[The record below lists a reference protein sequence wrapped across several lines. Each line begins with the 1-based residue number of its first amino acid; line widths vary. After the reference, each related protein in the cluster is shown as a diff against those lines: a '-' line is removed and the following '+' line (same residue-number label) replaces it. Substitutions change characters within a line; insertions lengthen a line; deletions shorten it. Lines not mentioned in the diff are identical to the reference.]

1 MYMPRL
7 DGNESYFNGRL
18 VDKETD
24 SVVYFDDTHE
34 YKAKSDGLQGVSVT
48 TMIHSYVTPFDA
60 AFWSSYKALEAL
72 CEPEIFGILKP
83 KLLQTK
89 KFNKSIID
97 KLDIDLDEFNAK
109 KQEILDSYDKKRIAS
124 CEYGTKVHAAIENA
138 LYGRDPSTFKKFGL
152 GGKMEVFKGKYTL
165 DLGTGVYPEFML
177 SYRDDD
183 FLLCGQIDL
192 LIVEG
197 NNIICGDHKTNEKIE
212 FKSFYDKY
220 KKSQTMMKYPLNTIQ
235 DCNGQHYTLQLSTYA
250 WMIQQLNPKYEIK
263 RLFIHWIDHDGK
275 ESFINVPYMKQE
287 VEKMLKD
294 YKKKLKIQRA
304 LDRDKPYII

>member
-1 MYMPRL
+1 MPRL
-7 DGNESYFNGRL
+7 DESVNYYNGRL
-18 VDKETD
+18 IDKETD
-24 SVVYFDDTHE
+24 SIVYFDDTHE
-34 YKAKSDGLQGVSVT
+34 YRAKEDDLQGVSVT
-48 TMIHSYVTPFDA
+48 TMIHAYTTPFDA
-60 AFWSSYKALEAL
+60 TFWSSYKALEAL
-72 CEPEIFGILKP
+72 LEPEIFGILKP

-89 KFNKSIID
+89 RFNKSILT
-97 KLDIDLDEFNAK
+97 KLDIDLDLFNSK

-124 CEYGTKVHAAIENA
+124 CEYGTKIHAQIENA
-138 LYGRDPSTFKKFGL
+138 LYGRDPNTLKKFGV
-152 GGKMEVFKGKYTL
+152 GGKMPVYKGKYRL
-165 DLGTGVYPEFML
+165 ELGSGVYPEFMV

-192 LIVEG
+192 LIA
-197 NNIICGDHKTNEKIE
+197 NDNKLTIGDHKTNEKIE

-250 WMIQQLNPKYEIK
+250 WMLQQLNPKFEIE

-275 ESFINVPYMKQE
+275 ESFIDVPYMKQE
-287 VEKMLKD
+287 VEKMLTD

>member
-1 MYMPRL
+1 MPRL
-7 DGNESYFNGRL
+7 DESVNYYNGRL
-18 VDKETD
+18 IDKETD
-24 SVVYFDDTHE
+24 SIVYFDDTHE
-34 YKAKSDGLQGVSVT
+34 YRAKEDDLQGVSVT
-48 TMIHSYVTPFDA
+48 TMIHAYTTPFDA
-60 AFWSSYKALEAL
+60 TFWSSYKALEAL
-72 CEPEIFGILKP
+72 LEPEIFGILKP

-89 KFNKSIID
+89 RFNKSILT
-97 KLDIDLDEFNAK
+97 KLDVNLDLFNSK

-124 CEYGTKVHAAIENA
+124 CEYGTKVHAQIENA
-138 LYGRDPSTFKKFGL
+138 LYRRDPNTLKKFGV
-152 GGKMEVFKGKYTL
+152 GGKIPVYKGKYRL
-165 DLGTGVYPEFML
+165 ELGSGVYPEFMI

-192 LIVEG
+192 LIA
-197 NNIICGDHKTNEKIE
+197 NDNKLTIGDHKTNEKIE

-250 WMIQQLNPKYEIK
+250 WMLQQLNPKFEIK

-275 ESFINVPYMKQE
+275 ESFIDVPYMKQE
-287 VEKMLKD
+287 VEKMLAD

>member
-1 MYMPRL
+1 MPRL
-7 DGNESYFNGRL
+7 DKSVNYYNGRL
-18 VDKETD
+18 IDKETD
-24 SVVYFDDTHE
+24 SIVYFDDTHE
-34 YKAKSDGLQGVSVT
+34 YRAKSDDLKGVSVT
-48 TMIHSYVTPFDA
+48 TMIHAYTTPFDA
-60 AFWSSYKALEAL
+60 TFWSSYKALEAL
-72 CEPEIFGILKP
+72 VEPEIFGILKP

-89 KFNKSIID
+89 RFNKSILT
-97 KLDIDLDEFNAK
+97 KLDVDLDLFNSK
-109 KQEILDSYDKKRIAS
+109 KQEILGSYDKKRIAS
-124 CEYGTKVHAAIENA
+124 CEYGTKIHAQIENA
-138 LYGRDPSTFKKFGL
+138 LYGRDPNTLKKFGV
-152 GGKMEVFKGKYTL
+152 GGKMPVYKGKYRL
-165 DLGTGVYPEFML
+165 ELGSGVYPEFML

-192 LIVEG
+192 LIA
-197 NNIICGDHKTNEKIE
+197 NDNKLTIGDHKTSEKIE

-250 WMIQQLNPKYEIK
+250 WMLQQLNPNFEIE

-275 ESFINVPYMKQE
+275 ESFIDVPYMKQE
-287 VEKMLKD
+287 VEKMLTD

>member
-1 MYMPRL
+1 MPRL
-7 DGNESYFNGRL
+7 DESVNYYNGRL
-18 VDKETD
+18 IDKETD
-24 SVVYFDDTHE
+24 SIVYFDDTHE
-34 YKAKSDGLQGVSVT
+34 YRAKSDDLKGVSVT
-48 TMIHSYVTPFDA
+48 TMIHAYTTPFDA
-60 AFWSSYKALEAL
+60 TFWSSYKALEAL
-72 CEPEIFGILKP
+72 VEPEIFGILKP

-89 KFNKSIID
+89 RFNKSILT
-97 KLDIDLDEFNAK
+97 KLDIDLDLFNAK

-124 CEYGTKVHAAIENA
+124 CEYGTKIHAQIENA
-138 LYGRDPSTFKKFGL
+138 LYGRDPNTLKKFGV
-152 GGKMEVFKGKYTL
+152 GGKMPVYKGKYRL
-165 DLGTGVYPEFML
+165 ELGSGVYPEFML

-192 LIVEG
+192 LIA
-197 NNIICGDHKTNEKIE
+197 NDNKLTIGDHKTNEKIE

-250 WMIQQLNPKYEIK
+250 WMLQQLNPNFEIE

-275 ESFINVPYMKQE
+275 ESFIDVPYMKQE
-287 VEKMLKD
+287 VEKMLTD

>member
-1 MYMPRL
+1 MPRL
-7 DGNESYFNGRL
+7 DESVNYYNGRL
-18 VDKETD
+18 IDKETD
-24 SVVYFDDTHE
+24 SIVYFDDTHE
-34 YKAKSDGLQGVSVT
+34 YRAKSDDLKGVSVT
-48 TMIHSYVTPFDA
+48 TMIHAYTTPFDA
-60 AFWSSYKALEAL
+60 TFWSSYKALEAL
-72 CEPEIFGILKP
+72 LEPEIFGILKP

-89 KFNKSIID
+89 RFNKSILT
-97 KLDIDLDEFNAK
+97 KLDVNLDLFNSK

-124 CEYGTKVHAAIENA
+124 CEYGTKIHAQIENA
-138 LYGRDPSTFKKFGL
+138 LYGRDPNTLKKFGV
-152 GGKMEVFKGKYTL
+152 GGKIPVYKGKYRL
-165 DLGTGVYPEFML
+165 ELGSGVYPEFML

-192 LIVEG
+192 LIA
-197 NNIICGDHKTNEKIE
+197 NDNKLTIGDHKTNEKIE

-250 WMIQQLNPKYEIK
+250 WMLQQLNPNFEIE

-275 ESFINVPYMKQE
+275 ESFIDVPYMKQE
-287 VEKMLKD
+287 VEKMLTD
-294 YKKKLKIQRA
+294 YKKKLKIQKA

>member
-1 MYMPRL
+1 MPRL
-7 DGNESYFNGRL
+7 DESVNYYNGRL
-18 VDKETD
+18 IDKETD
-24 SVVYFDDTHE
+24 SIVYFDDTHE
-34 YKAKSDGLQGVSVT
+34 YRAKSDDLKGVSVT
-48 TMIHSYVTPFDA
+48 TMIHAYTTPFDA
-60 AFWSSYKALEAL
+60 TFWSSYKALEAL
-72 CEPEIFGILKP
+72 VEPEIFGILKP

-89 KFNKSIID
+89 RFNKSILT
-97 KLDIDLDEFNAK
+97 KLDVDLDLFNNK
-109 KQEILDSYDKKRIAS
+109 KKEILDSYDKKRIAS
-124 CEYGTKVHAAIENA
+124 CEYGTKIHAQIENA
-138 LYGRDPSTFKKFGL
+138 LYGRDPNTLKKFGV
-152 GGKMEVFKGKYTL
+152 GGKMPVYKGKYRL
-165 DLGTGVYPEFML
+165 ELGSGVYPEFML

-192 LIVEG
+192 LIA
-197 NNIICGDHKTNEKIE
+197 NDNKLTIGDHKTNEKIE

-250 WMIQQLNPKYEIK
+250 WMLQQLNPNFEIE

-275 ESFINVPYMKQE
+275 ESFIDVPYMKQE
-287 VEKMLKD
+287 VEKMLTD

>member
-1 MYMPRL
+1 MPRL
-7 DGNESYFNGRL
+7 DESVNYYNGRL
-18 VDKETD
+18 IDKETD
-24 SVVYFDDTHE
+24 SIVYFDDTHE
-34 YKAKSDGLQGVSVT
+34 YRAKSDDLKGVSVT
-48 TMIHSYVTPFDA
+48 TMIHAYTTPFDA
-60 AFWSSYKALEAL
+60 TFWSSYKALEAL
-72 CEPEIFGILKP
+72 VEPEIFGILKP

-89 KFNKSIID
+89 RFNKSILT
-97 KLDIDLDEFNAK
+97 KLDVDLDLFNSK

-124 CEYGTKVHAAIENA
+124 CEYGTKVHAQIENA
-138 LYGRDPSTFKKFGL
+138 LYGRDPNTLKKFGV
-152 GGKMEVFKGKYTL
+152 GGKMPVYKGKYRL
-165 DLGTGVYPEFML
+165 ELGSGVYPEFML

-192 LIVEG
+192 LIA
-197 NNIICGDHKTNEKIE
+197 NDNKLTIGDHKTNEKIE

-250 WMIQQLNPKYEIK
+250 WMLQQLNSNFEIE
-263 RLFIHWIDHDGK
+263 RLFIHWIDHDGQ
-275 ESFINVPYMKQE
+275 ESFMDVPYMKQE
-287 VEKMLKD
+287 VEKMLTD

>member
-1 MYMPRL
+1 MPRL
-7 DGNESYFNGRL
+7 DESVNYYNGRL
-18 VDKETD
+18 IDKETD
-24 SVVYFDDTHE
+24 SIVYFDDTHE
-34 YKAKSDGLQGVSVT
+34 YRAKSDDLKGVSVT
-48 TMIHSYVTPFDA
+48 TMIHAYTTPFDA
-60 AFWSSYKALEAL
+60 TFWSSYKALEAL
-72 CEPEIFGILKP
+72 VEPEIFGILKP

-89 KFNKSIID
+89 RFNKSILT
-97 KLDIDLDEFNAK
+97 KLDVDLDLFNSK

-124 CEYGTKVHAAIENA
+124 CEYGTKIHAQIENA
-138 LYGRDPSTFKKFGL
+138 LYGRDPNTLKKFGV
-152 GGKMEVFKGKYTL
+152 GGKMPVYKGKYRL
-165 DLGTGVYPEFML
+165 ELGSGVYPEFML

-192 LIVEG
+192 LIA
-197 NNIICGDHKTNEKIE
+197 NDNKLTIGDHKTSEKIE

-250 WMIQQLNPKYEIK
+250 WMLQQLNPNFEIE

-275 ESFINVPYMKQE
+275 ESFIDVPYMKQE
-287 VEKMLKD
+287 VEKMLTD

>member
-1 MYMPRL
+1 MPRL
-7 DGNESYFNGRL
+7 DESVNYYNGRL
-18 VDKETD
+18 IDKETD
-24 SVVYFDDTHE
+24 SIVYFDDTHE
-34 YKAKSDGLQGVSVT
+34 YRAKSDDLKGVSVT
-48 TMIHSYVTPFDA
+48 TMIHAYTTPFDA
-60 AFWSSYKALEAL
+60 TFWSSYKALEAL
-72 CEPEIFGILKP
+72 VEPEIFGILKP

-89 KFNKSIID
+89 RFNKSILT
-97 KLDIDLDEFNAK
+97 KLDVDLDLFNSK

-124 CEYGTKVHAAIENA
+124 CEYGTKIHAQIENA
-138 LYGRDPSTFKKFGL
+138 LYGRDPNTLKKFGV
-152 GGKMEVFKGKYTL
+152 GGKMPVYKGKYRL
-165 DLGTGVYPEFML
+165 ELGSGVYPEFML

-192 LIVEG
+192 LIA
-197 NNIICGDHKTNEKIE
+197 NDNKLTIGDHKTNEKIE

-250 WMIQQLNPKYEIK
+250 WMLQQLNPNFEIE

-275 ESFINVPYMKQE
+275 ESFIDVPYMKQE
-287 VEKMLKD
+287 VEKMLTD

>member
-1 MYMPRL
+1 MPRL
-7 DGNESYFNGRL
+7 DESVNYYNGRL
-18 VDKETD
+18 IDKETD
-24 SVVYFDDTHE
+24 SIVYFDDTHE
-34 YKAKSDGLQGVSVT
+34 YRAKSDDLKGVSVT
-48 TMIHSYVTPFDA
+48 TMIHAYTTPFDA
-60 AFWSSYKALEAL
+60 TFWSSYKALEAL
-72 CEPEIFGILKP
+72 VEPEIFGILKP

-89 KFNKSIID
+89 RFNKSILT
-97 KLDIDLDEFNAK
+97 KLDVDLDLFNSK

-124 CEYGTKVHAAIENA
+124 CEYGTKIHAQIENA
-138 LYGRDPSTFKKFGL
+138 LYGRDPNTLKKFGV
-152 GGKMEVFKGKYTL
+152 GGKMPVYKGKYRL
-165 DLGTGVYPEFML
+165 ELGSGVYPEFML

-192 LIVEG
+192 LIA
-197 NNIICGDHKTNEKIE
+197 NDNKLTIGDHKTSEKIE

-250 WMIQQLNPKYEIK
+250 WMLQQLNPNFEIE

-275 ESFINVPYMKQE
+275 ESFIDVPYMQQE
-287 VEKMLKD
+287 VEKMLTD

>member
-1 MYMPRL
+1 MPRL
-7 DGNESYFNGRL
+7 DESVNYHNGRL
-18 VDKETD
+18 IDKETD
-24 SVVYFDDTHE
+24 SIVYFDDTHE
-34 YKAKSDGLQGVSVT
+34 YRAKEDDLQGVSVT
-48 TMIHSYVTPFDA
+48 TMIHAYTTPFDA
-60 AFWSSYKALEAL
+60 TFWSSYKALEAL
-72 CEPEIFGILKP
+72 LEPEIFGILKP

-89 KFNKSIID
+89 RFNKSILT
-97 KLDIDLDEFNAK
+97 KLDVNLDLFNSK

-124 CEYGTKVHAAIENA
+124 CEYGTKVHAQIENA
-138 LYGRDPSTFKKFGL
+138 LYGRDPNTLKKFGV
-152 GGKMEVFKGKYTL
+152 GGKIPVYKGKYRL
-165 DLGTGVYPEFML
+165 ELGSGVYPEFMI

-192 LIVEG
+192 LIA
-197 NNIICGDHKTNEKIE
+197 NDNKLTIGDHKTNEKIE

-250 WMIQQLNPKYEIK
+250 WMLQQLNPKFEIE
-263 RLFIHWIDHDGK
+263 RLFIHWIDHEGK
-275 ESFINVPYMKQE
+275 ESFIDVPYMKQE
-287 VEKMLKD
+287 VEKMLTD

>member
-1 MYMPRL
+1 MPKL
-7 DGNESYFNGRL
+7 ENVNENYYNGRL
-18 VDKETD
+18 IDKESD
-24 SVVYFDDTHE
+24 SIVYFDDTHE
-34 YKAKSDGLQGVSVT
+34 YRAKEDNLKGVSVT
-48 TMIHSYVTPFDA
+48 TMIHSYVTPFDGN
-60 AFWSSYKALEAL
+60 FWSSYKALEAL
-72 CEPEIFGILKP
+72 LEPEIFGILKP

-89 KFNKSIID
+89 RFNKLILT
-97 KLDIDLDEFNAK
+97 KLDIDLDLFNSK

-124 CEYGTKVHAAIENA
+124 CEYGTKVHAQIENA
-138 LYGRDPSTFKKFGL
+138 LYGRDPNTLKKFGV
-152 GGKMEVFKGKYTL
+152 GGKIPVYKGKYRL
-165 DLGTGVYPEFML
+165 ELGSGVYPEFMI

-192 LIVEG
+192 LIA
-197 NNIICGDHKTNEKIE
+197 NDNKLTIGDHKTNEKIE

-250 WMIQQLNPKYEIK
+250 WMLQQLNPKFEIE
-263 RLFIHWIDHDGK
+263 RLFIHWIDHEGK
-275 ESFINVPYMKQE
+275 ESFIDVPYMKQE
-287 VEKMLKD
+287 VEKMLTD

>member
-1 MYMPRL
+1 MPKL
-7 DGNESYFNGRL
+7 ENVNENYYHGRL
-18 VDKETD
+18 IDKETD
-24 SVVYFDDTHE
+24 SIVYFDDTHE
-34 YKAKSDGLQGVSVT
+34 YRAKEDDLKGVSVT
-48 TMIHSYVTPFDA
+48 TMIHEYTNPFDS

-72 CEPEIFGILKP
+72 CEPEIFGIIKP

-89 KFNKSIID
+89 RFNKSIID
-97 KLDIDLDEFNAK
+97 KLDIDLDEFNNK
-109 KQEILDSYDKKRIAS
+109 KQEILESYALENKKS
-124 CEYGTKVHAAIENA
+124 CEYGTKVHADIENA
-138 LYGRDPSTFKKFGL
+138 LYGRDPGTLKKFGL
-152 GGKMEVFKGKYTL
+152 GGKLQVFKGKYTL
-165 DLGTGVYPEFML
+165 DLGTGIYPEFML
-177 SYRDDD
+177 SYRDGD

-192 LIVEG
+192 LAVDG
-197 NNIICGDHKTNEKIE
+197 NDIIILDHKTNKKVE

-250 WMIQQLNPKYEIK
+250 WMIQQLNPKYNIL
-263 RLFIHWIDHDGK
+263 RLTIHWIDHDGNEK
-275 ESFINVPYMKQE
+275 FIEVPYMKDE

>member
-1 MYMPRL
+1 MPRL
-7 DGNESYFNGRL
+7 DESVNYYNGRL
-18 VDKETD
+18 IDKETD
-24 SVVYFDDTHE
+24 SIVYFDDTHE
-34 YKAKSDGLQGVSVT
+34 YRAKSDDLKGVSVT
-48 TMIHSYVTPFDA
+48 TMIHAYTTPFDA
-60 AFWSSYKALEAL
+60 TFWSSYKALEAL
-72 CEPEIFGILKP
+72 VEPEIFGILKP

-89 KFNKSIID
+89 RFNKSILT
-97 KLDIDLDEFNAK
+97 KLDVDLDLFNSK

-124 CEYGTKVHAAIENA
+124 CEYGTKIHAQIENA
-138 LYGRDPSTFKKFGL
+138 LYGRDPNTLKKFGV
-152 GGKMEVFKGKYTL
+152 GGKMPVYKGKYRL
-165 DLGTGVYPEFML
+165 ELGSGVYPEFML

-192 LIVEG
+192 LIA
-197 NNIICGDHKTNEKIE
+197 NDNKLTIGDHKTNEKIE

-250 WMIQQLNPKYEIK
+250 WMLQQLNPNFEIE

-275 ESFINVPYMKQE
+275 ESFIDVPYMKQE
-287 VEKMLKD
+287 VEKMLTD
-294 YKKKLKIQRA
+294 YKKKLKIQKA

>member
-1 MYMPRL
+1 MPRL
-7 DGNESYFNGRL
+7 DESVNYYNGRL
-18 VDKETD
+18 IDKETD
-24 SVVYFDDTHE
+24 SIVYFDDTHE
-34 YKAKSDGLQGVSVT
+34 YRAKSDDLKGVSVT
-48 TMIHSYVTPFDA
+48 TMIHAYTTPFDA
-60 AFWSSYKALEAL
+60 TFWSSYKALEAL
-72 CEPEIFGILKP
+72 VEPEIFGILKP

-89 KFNKSIID
+89 RFNKSILT
-97 KLDIDLDEFNAK
+97 KLDVDLDLFNSK

-124 CEYGTKVHAAIENA
+124 CEYGTKVHAQIENA
-138 LYGRDPSTFKKFGL
+138 LYGRDPNTLKKFGV
-152 GGKMEVFKGKYTL
+152 GGKMPVYKGKYRL
-165 DLGTGVYPEFML
+165 ELGSGVYPEFML

-192 LIVEG
+192 LIA
-197 NNIICGDHKTNEKIE
+197 NDNKLTIGDHKTNEKIE

-250 WMIQQLNPKYEIK
+250 WMLQQLNPNFEIE
-263 RLFIHWIDHDGK
+263 RLFIHWIDHDDK
-275 ESFINVPYMKQE
+275 ESFIDVPYMKQE
-287 VEKMLKD
+287 VEKMLTD

>member
-1 MYMPRL
+1 MPRL
-7 DGNESYFNGRL
+7 DESVNYYNGRL
-18 VDKETD
+18 IDKETD
-24 SVVYFDDTHE
+24 SIVYFDDTHE
-34 YKAKSDGLQGVSVT
+34 YRAKSDDLKGVSVT
-48 TMIHSYVTPFDA
+48 TMIHAYTTPFDA
-60 AFWSSYKALEAL
+60 TFWSSYKALEAL
-72 CEPEIFGILKP
+72 VEPEIFGILKP

-89 KFNKSIID
+89 RFNKSILT
-97 KLDIDLDEFNAK
+97 KLDVDLDLFNSK

-124 CEYGTKVHAAIENA
+124 CEYGTKIHAQIENA
-138 LYGRDPSTFKKFGL
+138 LYGRDPNTLKKFGV
-152 GGKMEVFKGKYTL
+152 GGKIPVYKGKYRL
-165 DLGTGVYPEFML
+165 ELGSGVYPEFML

-192 LIVEG
+192 LIA
-197 NNIICGDHKTNEKIE
+197 NDNKLTIGDHKTNEKIE

-250 WMIQQLNPKYEIK
+250 WMLQQLNPNFEIE

-275 ESFINVPYMKQE
+275 ESFIDVPYMKQE
-287 VEKMLKD
+287 VEKMLTD

>member
-1 MYMPRL
+1 MPRL
-7 DGNESYFNGRL
+7 DESVNYYNGRL
-18 VDKETD
+18 IDKETD
-24 SVVYFDDTHE
+24 SIVYFDDTHE
-34 YKAKSDGLQGVSVT
+34 YRAKSDDLKGVSVT
-48 TMIHSYVTPFDA
+48 TMIHAYTTPFDA
-60 AFWSSYKALEAL
+60 TFWSSYKALEAL
-72 CEPEIFGILKP
+72 VEPEIFGILKP

-89 KFNKSIID
+89 RFNKSILT
-97 KLDIDLDEFNAK
+97 KLDVDLDLFNSK

-124 CEYGTKVHAAIENA
+124 CEYGTKVHAQIENA
-138 LYGRDPSTFKKFGL
+138 LYGRDPNTLKKFGV
-152 GGKMEVFKGKYTL
+152 GGKMPVYKGKYRL
-165 DLGTGVYPEFML
+165 ELGSGVYPEFML

-192 LIVEG
+192 LIA
-197 NNIICGDHKTNEKIE
+197 NDNKLTIGDHKTNEKIE

-250 WMIQQLNPKYEIK
+250 WMLQQLNPNFEIE

-275 ESFINVPYMKQE
+275 ESFIDVPYMKQE
-287 VEKMLKD
+287 VEKMLTD

>member
-1 MYMPRL
+1 MPRL
-7 DGNESYFNGRL
+7 DESVNYYNGRL
-18 VDKETD
+18 IDKETD
-24 SVVYFDDTHE
+24 SIVYFDDTHE
-34 YKAKSDGLQGVSVT
+34 YRAKSDDLKGVSVT
-48 TMIHSYVTPFDA
+48 TMIHAYTTPFDA
-60 AFWSSYKALEAL
+60 TFWSSYKALEAL
-72 CEPEIFGILKP
+72 VEPEIFGILKP

-89 KFNKSIID
+89 RFNKSILT
-97 KLDIDLDEFNAK
+97 KLDVDLDLFNSK

-124 CEYGTKVHAAIENA
+124 CEYGTKIHAQIENA
-138 LYGRDPSTFKKFGL
+138 LYGWDPNTLKKFGV
-152 GGKMEVFKGKYTL
+152 GGKMPVYKGKYRL
-165 DLGTGVYPEFML
+165 ELGSGVYPEFML

-192 LIVEG
+192 LIA
-197 NNIICGDHKTNEKIE
+197 NDNKLTIGDHKTNEKIE

-250 WMIQQLNPKYEIK
+250 WMLQQLNPNFEIE

-275 ESFINVPYMKQE
+275 ESFIDVPYMKQE
-287 VEKMLKD
+287 VEKMLTD
-294 YKKKLKIQRA
+294 YKKKLKIQKA